1 MTSPE
6 VDMLFAE
13 DGALVWLGWGKYT
26 GVYKERS
33 AYLTRIGVSLDMCQV
48 RYATG
53 GCRRGP
59 ETDSIWYV
67 LGGKKILEH
76 QWRCLPVL

>member
-6 VDMLFAE
+6 VDMLFAQ
-13 DGALVWLGWGKYT
+13 DGALVWLGWCKNP

-33 AYLTRIGVSLDMCQV
+33 AYLTRIGVSLDMCQI

-53 GCRRGP
+53 DRRGP

-67 LGGKKILEH
+67 LEGKKILEH
-76 QWRCLPVL
+76 QWRCLTVL